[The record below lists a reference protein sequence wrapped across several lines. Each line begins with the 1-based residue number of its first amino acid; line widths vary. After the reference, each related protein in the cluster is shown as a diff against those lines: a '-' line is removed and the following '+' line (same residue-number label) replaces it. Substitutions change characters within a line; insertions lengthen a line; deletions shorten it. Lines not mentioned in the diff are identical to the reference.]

1 MKNIKESSSKKQEE
15 NKILYNININNTI
28 DTEIIKSNNEE
39 SMNKNIEGNLL
50 KNNNYINSVSPSAIQ
65 NSEMNN
71 INYQNHTFININNNI
86 VNNQIQQIG
95 FKLTKKLI
103 MNSFINQSTTMIY
116 QKLLLEA
123 KYETIKSIVRDL
135 KGEYRIIIN
144 DKNGNYFANDLFKI
158 CDQKERIE
166 ILEELSPILSQDC
179 NNNYST
185 HPIQTLIEF
194 SSCELEYKLILF
206 SFNDYNKLLFAALNP
221 NGAYVIQKII
231 ERIPERYRAE
241 FNLLFI
247 SFISFVSKQKY
258 GIVSVKKFIS
268 CTRSEDI
275 INKILNYIKDN
286 FIGLAMDQYGNYLI
300 QFLLEKWNNYQEGK
314 EIKNLVIQNFKTM
327 IQYKYSSFVCESFV
341 KTMNKN
347 EKMDLNNLLN
357 LNEIEK
363 TDNPYSIKIMKLLG
377 IDIDINNN
385 NCQNQIQF
393 PSIFINM
400 NNNNLFL
407 NYMNHNVFNNK
418 NLLNINIENK
428 YYNSRDIKNYKKK
441 YKNNN
446 NKKIY

>member
-1 MKNIKESSSKKQEE
+1 
-15 NKILYNININNTI
+15 
-28 DTEIIKSNNEE
+28 
-39 SMNKNIEGNLL
+39 
-50 KNNNYINSVSPSAIQ
+50 
-65 NSEMNN
+65 MNN

-86 VNNQIQQIG
+86 INNQIQQIG

-116 QKLLLEA
+116 QKLLTEA
-123 KYETIKSIVRDL
+123 KNETIKSIVIDL

-258 GIVSVKKFIS
+258 GI
-268 CTRSEDI
+268 
-275 INKILNYIKDN
+275 
-286 FIGLAMDQYGNYLI
+286 
-300 QFLLEKWNNYQEGK
+300 
-314 EIKNLVIQNFKTM
+314 NLT
-327 IQYKYSSFVCESFV
+327 
-341 KTMNKN
+341 
-347 EKMDLNNLLN
+347 
-357 LNEIEK
+357 
-363 TDNPYSIKIMKLLG
+363 
-377 IDIDINNN
+377 
-385 NCQNQIQF
+385 
-393 PSIFINM
+393 
-400 NNNNLFL
+400 
-407 NYMNHNVFNNK
+407 
-418 NLLNINIENK
+418 
-428 YYNSRDIKNYKKK
+428 
-441 YKNNN
+441 
-446 NKKIY
+446 